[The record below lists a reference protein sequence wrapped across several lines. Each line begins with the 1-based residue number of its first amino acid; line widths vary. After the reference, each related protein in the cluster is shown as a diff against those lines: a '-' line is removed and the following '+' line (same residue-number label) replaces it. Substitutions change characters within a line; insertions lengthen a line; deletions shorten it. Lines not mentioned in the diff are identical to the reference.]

1 MKISFDR
8 KVLSKLAAAAVLGA
22 VVSTSSLA
30 AAEMRVI
37 KIGIPGRTIDISYP
51 WLSMPIALGW
61 WRDKG
66 YDVQLIPV
74 GGSVEGMQQ
83 MAAGNLDF
91 VEMNANIVVSANVTN
106 NLPVRIVMQN
116 GVIDWGVAVLNG
128 GPIHD
133 VKDFRDQKVGVFTL
147 ATGGIPYLKSW
158 LRQNGLNPDEDVGLI
173 AVGAGGPAL
182 QALKSQ
188 RVQGLL
194 FWGTALA
201 GYQNDMPDLRIL
213 RSPEWKSY
221 PDFSLATMQAT
232 IDRDPALV
240 TEIALEAVRASIFT
254 VANPDCVRRVQW
266 QRWPDTK
273 PSGSDDEAKL
283 AAWDRNKLDAQLMA
297 MQQAFANGG
306 GRLWGI
312 AQPAA
317 FERLENFMKETNL
330 IDKTLP
336 ADQIIIHTPGFFETV
351 NQVDTAAVQQQAKV
365 CAFAP

>member
-1 MKISFDR
+1 MKISFDQ
-8 KVLSKLAAAAVLGA
+8 KLLLKLAAVALLGA
-22 VVSTSSLA
+22 ILVTSSFA
-30 AAEMRVI
+30 SAETRVI
-37 KIGIPGRTIDISYP
+37 KIGVPGRTIDISYP
-51 WLSMPIALGW
+51 WLSLPIALGW

-66 YDVQLIPV
+66 YEVQLIPV

-106 NLPVRIVMQN
+106 HLPVRIVMQN

-147 ATGGIPYLKSW
+147 ATGGLPYLKSW
-158 LRQNGLNPDEDVGLI
+158 LRQNGLNPDDDVGLI

-201 GYQNDMPDLRIL
+201 GFQNDMPDLRIL
-213 RSPEWKSY
+213 RSPEWVSY

-232 IDRDPALV
+232 IDEDPTLV
-240 TEIALEAVRASIFT
+240 TEIAKGAVRASIFT
-254 VANPDCVRRVQW
+254 VANPDCARRIQW
-266 QRWPDTK
+266 KQWPDTK
-273 PSGSDDEAKL
+273 PTGSDDEAKL

-306 GRLWGI
+306 GKLWGI

-317 FERLENFMKETNL
+317 FERLQNFMKETKL
-330 IDKTLP
+330 IETTLP
-336 ADQIIIHTPGFFETV
+336 VDQIIIKTPGFFETI
-351 NQVDTAAVQQQAKV
+351 NQVDTAGVQQQAKA
-365 CAFAP
+365 CAIAP

>member
-1 MKISFDR
+1 MKISLDR
-8 KVLSKLAAAAVLGA
+8 KLLSNLAAVAVLAAVL
-22 VVSTSSLA
+22 VTSSFA
-30 AAEMRVI
+30 SAQTRVI
-37 KIGIPGRTIDISYP
+37 KIGVPGRTIDISYP

-106 NLPVRIVMQN
+106 HLPVRIVMQN
-116 GVIDWGVAVLNG
+116 GVIDWGVAVLNN

-158 LRQNGLNPDEDVGLI
+158 LRQNGLNPDDDVGLI

-213 RSPEWKSY
+213 RSPEWMSY

-232 IDRDPALV
+232 IDKDPALV
-240 TEIALEAVRASIFT
+240 TEIATGAVRASIFT

-266 QRWPDTK
+266 KRWPDTK
-273 PSGSDDEAKL
+273 PTGSDDEAKL

-306 GRLWGI
+306 GKLWGV

-317 FERLENFMKETNL
+317 FERLQNFMKETKL
-330 IDKTLP
+330 IDTTLP
-336 ADQIIIHTPGFFETV
+336 VDQIIIKTPGFFEAI
-351 NQVDTAAVQQQAKV
+351 NQVDAAAVQQQAKV
-365 CAFAP
+365 CAIAP

>member
-1 MKISFDR
+1 MKISFDQ
-8 KVLSKLAAAAVLGA
+8 KLLSKLAAVTLLGA
-22 VVSTSSLA
+22 ILATSSFASALT
-30 AAEMRVI
+30 RVI
-37 KIGIPGRTIDISYP
+37 KIGVPGRTIDISYP
-51 WLSMPIALGW
+51 WLSLPIALGW

-106 NLPVRIVMQN
+106 HLPVRIVMQN

-147 ATGGIPYLKSW
+147 ATGGLPYLKSW
-158 LRQNGLNPDEDVGLI
+158 LRQNGLNPDDDVGLI

-201 GYQNDMPDLRIL
+201 GFQNDMPDLRIL
-213 RSPEWKSY
+213 RSLEWVSY

-232 IDRDPALV
+232 IDKDPALV
-240 TEIALEAVRASIFT
+240 TEIAKGAVRASIFT
-254 VANPDCVRRVQW
+254 VANPDCARRIQW
-266 QRWPDTK
+266 KQWPDTK
-273 PSGSDDEAKL
+273 PTGSDDEAKL

-306 GRLWGI
+306 GKLWGI

-317 FERLENFMKETNL
+317 FERLQNFMKETKL
-330 IDKTLP
+330 IDTTLP
-336 ADQIIIHTPGFFETV
+336 VDQIIIKNPGFFETI
-351 NQVDTAAVQQQAKV
+351 NQVDTAGVQQQAKV
-365 CAFAP
+365 CEIAP

>member
-1 MKISFDR
+1 MKISFGR
-8 KVLSKLAAAAVLGA
+8 KVLSKFATVAVLGA
-22 VVSTSSLA
+22 VLVTSSFA
-30 AAEMRVI
+30 SAQTRVI
-37 KIGIPGRTIDISYP
+37 KIGVPGRTIDISYP
-51 WLSMPIALGW
+51 WLSVPIALGW
-61 WRDKG
+61 WLDKG

-106 NLPVRIVMQN
+106 HLPVRIVMQN

-133 VKDFRDQKVGVFTL
+133 VKDFRDQKIGVFTL

-158 LRQNGLNPDEDVGLI
+158 LRQNGLNPDDDVGLI

-213 RSPEWKSY
+213 RSPEWVSY

-232 IDRDPALV
+232 IDKDPALV
-240 TEIALEAVRASIFT
+240 AEIATGAVRASIFT
-254 VANPDCVRRVQW
+254 VASPDCVRRIQW
-266 QRWPDTK
+266 KRWPDTK
-273 PSGSDDEAKL
+273 PTGSDDEAKL
-283 AAWDRNKLDAQLMA
+283 AAWDRNKLDAQVAA

-306 GRLWGI
+306 GKLWGI

-317 FERLENFMKETNL
+317 FERLQNFMKETKL
-330 IDKTLP
+330 IDTTVP
-336 ADQIIIHTPGFFETV
+336 VDQIIIKTPGFFEAI
-351 NQVDTAAVQQQAKV
+351 NHVDAAAVQQQAKV
-365 CAFAP
+365 CAIAP

>member
-1 MKISFDR
+1 MKKSFDR
-8 KVLSKLAAAAVLGA
+8 KLLSKLAAAALLGA
-22 VVSTSSLA
+22 ILVTSSFA
-30 AAEMRVI
+30 SAQTRVI
-37 KIGIPGRTIDISYP
+37 KIGVPGRTIDISYP
-51 WLSMPIALGW
+51 WLSLPIALGW

-106 NLPVRIVMQN
+106 HLPVRIVMQN

-147 ATGGIPYLKSW
+147 ATGGLPYLKSW
-158 LRQNGLNPDEDVGLI
+158 LRQNGLNPDEDVGMI

-201 GYQNDMPDLRIL
+201 GFQNDMPDLRIL
-213 RSPEWKSY
+213 RSPEWVSY

-232 IDRDPALV
+232 IDKDPALV
-240 TEIALEAVRASIFT
+240 MEIARGAVRASIFT
-254 VANPDCVRRVQW
+254 VANPDCARRVQW
-266 QRWPDTK
+266 KHWPDTK
-273 PSGSDDEAKL
+273 PTGSDDEAKL

-306 GRLWGI
+306 GKLWGI

-317 FERLENFMKETNL
+317 FERLQAFMKETKL
-330 IDKTLP
+330 IETTLP
-336 ADQIIIHTPGFFETV
+336 VEQVIIKTPGFFETI
-351 NQVDTAAVQQQAKV
+351 NQLDTVGVQQQAKV
-365 CAFAP
+365 CAIAP